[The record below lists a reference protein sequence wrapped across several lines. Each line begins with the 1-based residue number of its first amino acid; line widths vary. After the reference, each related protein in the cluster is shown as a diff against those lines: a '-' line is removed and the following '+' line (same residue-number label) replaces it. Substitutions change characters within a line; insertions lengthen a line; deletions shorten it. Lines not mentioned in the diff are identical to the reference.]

1 MNLLFD
7 DDERGPLMPFQS
19 RIRLRNAL
27 TVSAW
32 ACLAL
37 LVGLTAQPTIC
48 TAATGEFSAKI
59 TWSPET
65 IRLPADTRSRLI
77 ILADMGNEPDEEQQM
92 IHMLVCCNEF
102 DLEGLIAVTGKFLNE
117 RSSNEYKRVVHPEL
131 FHKLIDGYEKVYPN
145 LCLHASGYPSAE
157 SLRALVA
164 PGQRKYGIADVGEG
178 KSSPGSELIVKA
190 LKRDDPRP
198 LNVVVNAGS
207 NTLAQ
212 ALRDIR
218 ATHSAADVQRLVAK
232 LRVFENGAQDNAGAW
247 ICREFPAIHWIRSN
261 HQTYGYMGQ
270 GNGVG
275 PYVWQPYPRDNQ
287 GQHRWA
293 ERNVMRG
300 HGALG
305 AVYPYRFNGNGF
317 LEGGGTIPWLGL
329 VNKGLYD
336 IDQPS
341 WGGWSGRFT
350 ATKQKNVWSRHK
362 DIKRD
367 EETYGDFYL
376 YTEVSDRWTDPASG
390 IEYDDEFAPV
400 WRWRRAMLN
409 DCQARFDWCVMPHGK
424 ANHHPVAA
432 FGRDAGDTIVRRTAT
447 FGEVVTLDASASR
460 DPDGDSLRFRW
471 YVYSEAGT
479 YAGSPIIDNP
489 KRAVAQITIPDD
501 AGGTHIHVIL
511 EVRDENEIVSL
522 YDYRRI
528 VIDVPRP

>member
-376 YTEVSDRWTDPASG
+376 YTEVSDRWPGPSTTMSLRPCGAGAGPCSTT
-390 IEYDDEFAPV
+390 V
-400 WRWRRAMLN
+400 RRASTGALCPM
-409 DCQARFDWCVMPHGK
+409 
-424 ANHHPVAA
+424 
-432 FGRDAGDTIVRRTAT
+432 GRPTTIR
-447 FGEVVTLDASASR
+447 
-460 DPDGDSLRFRW
+460 
-471 YVYSEAGT
+471 
-479 YAGSPIIDNP
+479 
-489 KRAVAQITIPDD
+489 
-501 AGGTHIHVIL
+501 
-511 EVRDENEIVSL
+511 
-522 YDYRRI
+522 
-528 VIDVPRP
+528 